1 MALDTFKGQVALV
14 TGGGGG
20 IGRAICLQLARDGAR
35 VLVTDLNLE
44 AARETL
50 RLMAGPAN
58 HLALP
63 MDVTQHSDVEG
74 VIAAARDRFEAPPSL
89 LVNCAG
95 IADLGPFLSITKAR
109 LDKMMDVNLKGTFIV
124 TQAVIRALLEG
135 TQGEGE
141 GEGEGEGRGSVV
153 NISSMAGKAGFPD
166 HSHYVATKGGV
177 IALTKSCAA
186 DMAK

>member
-50 RLMAGPAN
+50 RLMTDLAN

-74 VIAAARDRFEAPPSL
+74 VIAAARDRFGAPPSL

-135 TQGEGE
+135 TQEG
-141 GEGEGEGRGSVV
+141 GEGEGRGSVV
-153 NISSMAGKAGFPD
+153 NISSMVGKAGFPD

-186 DMAK
+186 EMAK